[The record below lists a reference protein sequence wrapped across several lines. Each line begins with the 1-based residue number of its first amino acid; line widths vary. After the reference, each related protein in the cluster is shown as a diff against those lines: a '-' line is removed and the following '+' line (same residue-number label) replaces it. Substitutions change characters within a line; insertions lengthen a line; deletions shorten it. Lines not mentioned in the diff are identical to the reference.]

1 MLESNG
7 TSVLSLGGWVDAD
20 EFRCRLRRFD
30 GTERFA
36 LNLWTLPP
44 DMDYVEA
51 VRAGLDAL
59 EYIQTAG
66 RADALTVEIRKAG
79 GSQWGVDW
87 VRYVV
92 GHPHSGA
99 AEPLDVPIVL
109 PQSTEMI
116 ARHEVFG
123 ADEAAD
129 LFYSYYRD
137 GDIPNSYTLRP
148 VEGFTR
154 TGANIDLRAAAA
166 PK

>member
-1 MLESNG
+1 MESNG
-7 TSVLSLGGWVDAD
+7 TSVLSLGGWVDVD
-20 EFRCRLRRFD
+20 DFRRRLHRFN

-36 LNLWTLPP
+36 LNLWSLPS

-79 GSQWGVDW
+79 GSQWGADW

-92 GHPHSGA
+92 GHPHAGA

-129 LFYSYYRD
+129 LFYSYYEC
-137 GDIPNSYTLRP
+137 GDIPASYTLRP
-148 VEGFTR
+148 VEGFTSA
-154 TGANIDLRAAAA
+154 GANIDLRGMASHH
-166 PK
+166 